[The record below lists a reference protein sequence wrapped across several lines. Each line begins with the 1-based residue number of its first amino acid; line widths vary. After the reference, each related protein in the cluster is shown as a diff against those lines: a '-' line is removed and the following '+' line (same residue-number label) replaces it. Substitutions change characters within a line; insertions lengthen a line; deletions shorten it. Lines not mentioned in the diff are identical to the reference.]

1 MLPSV
6 AVRLK
11 EWIPRNYNFPSSLPL
26 GEEMAEALGSVRN
39 RTSLLEKDFTIY
51 RLLLK
56 RILRVVA
63 MLSRGPHL
71 KMA

>member
-1 MLPSV
+1 
-6 AVRLK
+6 
-11 EWIPRNYNFPSSLPL
+11 
-26 GEEMAEALGSVRN
+26 MAEALGSVRKG
-39 RTSLLEKDFTIY
+39 TGLLEKDFTMY